1 MDEQTSLC
9 DQHRKKAEKFYDK
22 TKEELKIF
30 AKQRVNKL
38 PWNVLSD
45 VKSGLERDDAVK
57 KCTFVGSASPLL
69 QLRVK
74 GYYTIACAT
83 KIGAQIPTTPQH
95 VKGFVFEEKPWSDSV
110 SKTYFMCPTDK
121 QEDCSKRIVKFV
133 RVIYYWETRPCDI
146 VIQTKF
152 YHEILKATGIQ
163 LQSTS
168 SVLFE
173 AVVERSLF
181 RETTVPDPVIIVA
194 AFCQHQLMTGSGSKK
209 VFAEIISVMFQETSS
224 YQITKT
230 EDGFKCAK
238 LQPVNVGG
246 RDWIQFFIDGVD
258 HRRPLFL
265 YSNVLKEITDHVLK

>member
-1 MDEQTSLC
+1 MHTRKDRMLTVINISVFCAAFIQLNAPIPMDEQTSLC

-74 GYYTIACAT
+74 GYYTIACDT

-110 SKTYFMCPTDK
+110 SKTYFMCRTDE
-121 QEDCSKRIVKFV
+121 QGCCSKRIVKFV

-152 YHEILKATGIQ
+152 YHVRRHT
-163 LQSTS
+163 
-168 SVLFE
+168 F
-173 AVVERSLF
+173 
-181 RETTVPDPVIIVA
+181 VPN
-194 AFCQHQLMTGSGSKK
+194 G
-209 VFAEIISVMFQETSS
+209 
-224 YQITKT
+224 
-230 EDGFKCAK
+230 
-238 LQPVNVGG
+238 N
-246 RDWIQFFIDGVD
+246 
-258 HRRPLFL
+258 
-265 YSNVLKEITDHVLK
+265 